1 MNDNELKK
9 VLENHRLWIIGKKN
23 GQRADLQDADLSGA
37 DLSGAKFFGAYLY
50 GANLQCADLSGADLN
65 SVYLSGADLS
75 GAKLFGAKLFGAN
88 LFGANLQCADLH
100 SAKNIY
106 SFGPVGFY
114 SRIGYA
120 VKHDTCVM
128 IKLGCFWGTS
138 EQAIIAVSKK
148 YGVNSLYQRQIELA
162 VQILQEQE

>member
-1 MNDNELKK
+1 MDDNELKK

-23 GQRADLQDADLSGA
+23 GQRANLQDADLSGA
-37 DLSGAKFFGAYLY
+37 DLSGAKLFGAYLY
-50 GANLQCADLSGADLN
+50 GANLHG
-65 SVYLSGADLS
+65 
-75 GAKLFGAKLFGAN
+75 
-88 LFGANLQCADLH
+88 
-100 SAKNIY
+100 AKNIY

>member
-1 MNDNELKK
+1 MDDNELKK

-37 DLSGAKFFGAYLY
+37 DLSGAKLFGA
-50 GANLQCADLSGADLN
+50 N
-65 SVYLSGADLS
+65 
-75 GAKLFGAKLFGAN
+75 LFGAKLFGA
-88 LFGANLQCADLH
+88 DLH
-100 SAKNIY
+100 GAKNIY

>member
-1 MNDNELKK
+1 MDDNELKK

-37 DLSGAKFFGAYLY
+37 DLSGAKLFGAYLY

-75 GAKLFGAKLFGAN
+75 GADLSGAKLFGA
-88 LFGANLQCADLH
+88 DLH
-100 SAKNIY
+100 GAKNIY